1 MPADKTSQYQQ
12 IGHFAR
18 SHGVHGELLLISDY
32 AVDSLL
38 EQHPLLRYR
47 DDRGDLVPARLED
60 VRKSEGE
67 NKNAFFVKLFYI
79 EDRHEAEQLKGK
91 KVFVD
96 RDALDGMGSARAS
109 VPYYKFR
116 VLNEDRQP
124 VGIVVNGFDTAAQ
137 QIIEIETDEDKQFM
151 VPLVDEF
158 VVEVDEDQQRLICRN
173 LEMLM
178 DL

>member
-1 MPADKTSQYQQ
+1 MPADKTSQFQQ

-18 SHGVHGELLLISDY
+18 SHGVHGELLLISEY

-38 EQHPLLRYR
+38 DQHPLLRYR

-60 VRKSEGE
+60 VRKSEAG
-67 NKNAFFVKLFYI
+67 NRNAFFVKLFYI

-91 KVFVD
+91 KVWVD
-96 RDALDGMGSARAS
+96 REALDAMGPIKES

-116 VLNEDRQP
+116 VLDEEQRA

-137 QIIEIETDEDKQFM
+137 QIIEIKTDDEEQIL

-158 VVEVDEDQQRLICRN
+158 IVEVDEKQRRLICRN
-173 LEMLM
+173 LEMLK

>member
-18 SHGVHGELLLISDY
+18 SHGVHGELLLISEY
-32 AVDSLL
+32 AIDSLL
-38 EQHPLLRYR
+38 EQHPLIRYR
-47 DDRGDLVPARLED
+47 DDRGDLVPARLEN
-60 VRKSEGE
+60 VRRSDAG
-67 NKNAFFVKLFYI
+67 NQNAFFVKLFYI
-79 EDRHEAEQLKGK
+79 EDRHEAEQLKGR
-91 KVFVD
+91 KVWVD
-96 RDALDGMGSARAS
+96 CETMDAMGPANES

-116 VLNEDRQP
+116 VLDEERRE

-137 QIIEIETDEDKQFM
+137 QIIEIETDDEEQIM

-158 VVEVDEDQQRLICRN
+158 IVEVEEDQQYLICRN
-173 LEMLM
+173 LEMLK